1 MNPHRG
7 GVILALGIIGLVV
20 CHPLGIAAWIMGKN
34 DLAEMDRGYMD
45 SSGRD
50 LTKAGQILGIVA
62 TALMIFQ
69 LVIVFIYLCFIA
81 LFAIASH

>member
-7 GVILALGIIGLVV
+7 GVILAFGLIGLVV
-20 CHPLGIAAWIMGKN
+20 CHPFGIAAWVMSSS
-34 DLAEMDRGYMD
+34 DLKEMDRGYMD
-45 SSGRD
+45 PSGRD

-62 TALMIFQ
+62 TGLMALQ

-81 LFAIASH
+81 VVAIASH